1 MDYNHIGW
9 LLVALAAIDT
19 SGGGYGGRD
28 VNAKRDYIG
37 RDRVS
42 IYADQ
47 DVWRSNVARDL
58 TDLREENAQLRTWM
72 LVMMILIAGLF
83 LFGFVATALT
93 IRQFDQQWSDMK
105 DLDSRIDNRYYAP
118 PFPTP

>member
-1 MDYNHIGW
+1 
-9 LLVALAAIDT
+9 
-19 SGGGYGGRD
+19 
-28 VNAKRDYIG
+28 
-37 RDRVS
+37 
-42 IYADQ
+42 
-47 DVWRSNVARDL
+47 
-58 TDLREENAQLRTWM
+58 
-72 LVMMILIAGLF
+72 MMILIAGLF